1 MLDKRQ
7 YQALS
12 EFRHAMAGFLQF
24 SQQTT
29 HAAGLTP
36 AQYQMLLH
44 LQAFPGRDW
53 ATISELAERMQS
65 SHPATAAL
73 VKRAQKAGLVTK
85 QRGREDGR
93 CVEIHA
99 TPLASSRCS
108 TCRHRGAPTRTG
120 RSSPT
125 PQRRRV
131 PHPRAASG
139 GSAGWSWGR
148 QTLSSQQGS
157 SP

>member
-1 MLDKRQ
+1 MQMAGGMLDKQQ
-7 YQALS
+7 YRMLS

-44 LQAFPGRDW
+44 LQGFPGRDW
-53 ATISELAERMQS
+53 ATISELAERMQA

-73 VKRAQKAGLVTK
+73 VKRAQQIGLVTK

-99 TPLASSRCS
+99 TPHARELIARVAGSHADELARL
-108 TCRHRGAPTRTG
+108 RG
-120 RSSPT
+120 
-125 PQRRRV
+125 V
-131 PHPRAASG
+131 FAAATSIRP
-139 GSAGWSWGR
+139 AKR
-148 QTLSSQQGS
+148 
-157 SP
+157 

>member
-7 YQALS
+7 YRALS

-73 VKRAQKAGLVTK
+73 VKRAQKAGLVSK

-99 TPLASSRCS
+99 TPLA
-108 TCRHRGAPTRTG
+108 RGLIA
-120 RSSPT
+120 
-125 PQRRRV
+125 RV
-131 PHPRAASG
+131 AGSHADELAGLRGVFAAATSI
-139 GSAGWSWGR
+139 R
-148 QTLSSQQGS
+148 LR
-157 SP
+157 

>member
-7 YQALS
+7 YRVLS
-12 EFRHAMAGFLQF
+12 EFRHALAGFLQF

-44 LQAFPGRDW
+44 LQAFPDRDW
-53 ATISELAERMQS
+53 ATISELAERMQA

-73 VKRAQKAGLVTK
+73 VKRAQNGGLVTK

-99 TPLASSRCS
+99 TSHGRRMVARVAGSHADELARL
-108 TCRHRGAPTRTG
+108 RG
-120 RSSPT
+120 
-125 PQRRRV
+125 V
-131 PHPRAASG
+131 FAAATSI
-139 GSAGWSWGR
+139 R
-148 QTLSSQQGS
+148 LR
-157 SP
+157 